1 MAVCLLGSIFFI
13 MKYTVNINQAAAMR
27 LNAELDFNDI
37 AVLEFIKDFATS
49 GVAETTVH
57 GAKAYYWVSHQ
68 LILDELPMLHIQS
81 KSGIK
86 KRVER
91 LIDAGLLVKHPDCDK
106 LGRTF
111 YAFGDKMALLYTD
124 AQTADTHPDPNGTTP
139 RPKRDGYPDPNGT
152 PPPTQTGRVLY
163 NNINNNI
170 IDNGDAHENTLFEN
184 CLTTENVP
192 TPPSCAAPPRPK
204 SEVTKTLFRNSSAA
218 DRDTFFAAFT
228 DDVYKDIDLEYY
240 YNAVK
245 DWSDTSDTKRTPR
258 GWLATVRTF
267 IRGDR
272 DKNKLHVK
280 QAAKGGGVDWN
291 FARNYLNGDF

>member
-1 MAVCLLGSIFFI
+1 
-13 MKYTVNINQAAAMR
+13 MR

-49 GVAETTVH
+49 GAAETVTDGKRVF
-57 GAKAYYWVSHQ
+57 YWVSHQ
-68 LILDELPMLHIQS
+68 LILEELPMLHIQS

-91 LIDAGLLVKHPDCDK
+91 LIDAGLLLKHPECDK

-111 YAFGDKMALLYTD
+111 YAFGAAMAKLYTD
-124 AQTADTHPDPNGTTP
+124 TPTEQEHPDPNGTPP

-152 PPPTQTGRVLY
+152 GTPTQTGRVLY

-170 IDNGDAHENTLFEN
+170 IDNIKKTPAQKNETLFEN
-184 CLTTENVP
+184 EIVDPLKTEPP
-192 TPPSCAAPPRPK
+192 TPPNSAQPPRPK
-204 SEVTKTLFRNSSAA
+204 KTTLFRNSEVA
-218 DRDTFFAAFT
+218 DRETFFAHFKDEAFAN
-228 DDVYKDIDLEYY
+228 IDMEYY
-240 YNAVK
+240 YNAVA
-245 DWSDTSDTKRTPR
+245 DWSDSSNTMRTPR

-272 DKNKLHVK
+272 ERNKLHVK
-280 QAAKGGGVDWN
+280 QQQTAQNSIDWS
-291 FARNYLNGDF
+291 FAQNYLNGKF